1 MNGKPKVLI
10 VEDGKQH
17 QQEYTKALQ
26 DKVELLQA
34 FDFEDGERMFLEN
47 PDISLVVMDACIA
60 SDKPNSIRLLKKIR
74 ETFAGPIIA
83 ASADPSFRN
92 FLVKEGCSHQAPK
105 AQVPSLV
112 CTILGVV

>member
-10 VEDGKQH
+10 VEDGKRH
-17 QQEYTKALQ
+17 QQEYTKALK

-34 FDFEDGERMFLEN
+34 FDLEDGERTFREN

-60 SDKPNSIRLLKKIR
+60 SDEPDSMMLLKKIR

-83 ASADPSFRN
+83 ASADPNFRK

-112 CTILGVV
+112 CMILGVV